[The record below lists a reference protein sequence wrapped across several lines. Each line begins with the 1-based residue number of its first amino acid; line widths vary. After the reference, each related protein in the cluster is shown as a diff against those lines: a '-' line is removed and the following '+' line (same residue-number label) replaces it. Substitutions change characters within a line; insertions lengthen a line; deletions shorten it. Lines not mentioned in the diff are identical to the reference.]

1 MQIRDI
7 HLIVS
12 QKIMGL
18 RDKKFIQRLPIKELK
33 SNESK
38 IAKKKIKAF
47 LVSGH
52 SQRLV
57 QLHVCNKHFNV

>member
-7 HLIVS
+7 RLIVS

-18 RDKKFIQRLPIKELK
+18 RDKKFILRLPIKELK

-38 IAKKKIKAF
+38 RAKKKIKVF
-47 LVSGH
+47 LV
-52 SQRLV
+52 V
-57 QLHVCNKHFNV
+57 IIP

>member
-7 HLIVS
+7 QLIVS

-18 RDKKFIQRLPIKELK
+18 RDKKFIQRLPIKELT

-38 IAKKKIKAF
+38 RAKKKIKAF

-52 SQRLV
+52 SQWLV

>member
-7 HLIVS
+7 RLIVS
-12 QKIMGL
+12 PKIMGL

-38 IAKKKIKAF
+38 RTKKKIKAF
-47 LVSGH
+47 LVVIIPWG
-52 SQRLV
+52 
-57 QLHVCNKHFNV
+57 